1 MARIAVEIITNEYD
15 AQDCKDAFKFGS
27 CKIKITAVFYENID
41 EIMAEASERVRNLLK
56 GIPQERQKYSQK
68 LI

>member
-15 AQDCKDAFKFGS
+15 AQDGKGAFKLGS
-27 CKIKITAVFYENID
+27 CEIRITADFYENID

-56 GIPQERQKYSQK
+56 GIPQERQKYSQR